1 MSDNN
6 VKIELEKD
14 IDAFMMMGQS
24 NMAGRGRL
32 GEVRPIDNPNCLMY
46 RMSSWLKLQEPVN
59 IDGTFGNEYSPGIS
73 IAGSFCEEYYNA
85 FNKKCGVVPCAK
97 GGTRICEWQPGEP
110 LFENALLQ
118 AKFSMRGANLKGIL
132 WHQGEGD
139 LARENADK
147 YYDRFYNMITT
158 FRNSLNMP
166 NLPVFVGEISEN
178 ISENWNITK
187 DKISFSKDKKH
198 LIIKISNDVTLLGFN
213 LANMYQEKY
222 NNYRAIFTLGK
233 NNLISNKLS
242 CKCIEVVGD
251 NNE

>member
-59 IDGTFGNEYSPGIS
+59 IDGAFGNEYSPGVS

-139 LARENADK
+139 LARANADK
-147 YYDRFYNMITT
+147 YYENFYNMITT

-178 ISENWNITK
+178 ISENWNIKK
-187 DKISFSKDKKH
+187 DMTVYFNKKLVELVEKIDNCYLVKASDLPLKFDGLHFTASS
-198 LIIKISNDVTLLGFN
+198 L
-213 LANMYQEKY
+213 
-222 NNYRAIFTLGK
+222 RTLGVRYLEEYK
-233 NNLISNKLS
+233 NYLNK
-242 CKCIEVVGD
+242 
-251 NNE
+251 